1 MVEAFARVSPK
12 GGPQGKPYR
21 PLLTIV
27 ICGKR
32 HHARNWAAD
41 ALADPKTGNTRP
53 GTVVD
58 QGITGVYVLH
68 SLFVIP

>member
-1 MVEAFARVSPK
+1 MLDAFKRVNPK

-41 ALADPKTGNTRP
+41 SVVDKTGNTRP

-58 QGITGVYVLH
+58 KGITAVYASVH
-68 SLFVIP
+68 VFSPRR